1 QDISNTLNALSKWP
15 VCTNNVVY
23 SEAIAALIQCIPQIN
38 RNFNAREISNTLNAL
53 SKWPEC
59 IEETAYAKAIDALVQ
74 CIPESARYF
83 NTQAI
88 PVILNALSK
97 WPECINKVVYS
108 EAIAALVQCIP
119 QSAPNF
125 NAQDISVTL
134 NALSKWSECI
144 NKVVY
149 SEAIDALVQCIPQ
162 SAYNFN
168 AQDISNTLNAL
179 SKWPECINKVIY
191 SEAFAALVQC
201 ILKRARDFNAQDISN
216 ILNAMSKWP
225 ELCLQDC
232 LGYLKAINVLIS
244 CIPEKMDTFTTQIHQ
259 ISFLTLTWCKFQF
272 LNYSNAQWI
281 NKEEIIKKLI
291 KNNETSIIKELNSI
305 TTRQFYQVYL
315 FQPDLIPC
323 RLRETIKCHE
333 FESEEIKT
341 SRLQNDVFQ
350 HLLAFFPEFKFV
362 AEHFLEFTY
371 VDIAWPEK
379 KILIQ
384 VNGPSHYAE
393 KKLNLSSQFNN
404 HLFEKLGWSVVIIP
418 YFDWKELIKDS
429 ARKKYLKRKLGFL
442 IKQLSEGNAI
452 KAAIL
457 YKNNEK
463 SDINTPSIDD
473 ERKLVK
479 LFNGKRPKTSLTL
492 NDKEDN
498 QYHKS
503 SHQRFGKI

>member
-1 QDISNTLNALSKWP
+1 MKKNITINEKILLIDARGLFKLFSEEKNDFDNINLTTLLNRLSKVITQKHFFSYKKNISEIVYLIPYYNFRPKGISILLNAFSKWP
-15 VCTNNVVY
+15 ISIHEAPY
-23 SEAIAALIQCIPQIN
+23 SKAIKHLIQKILHQT
-38 RNFNAREISNTLNAL
+38 RNFNTQDISNTLNAL

-59 IEETAYAKAIDALVQ
+59 I
-74 CIPESARYF
+74 
-83 NTQAI
+83 
-88 PVILNALSK
+88 
-97 WPECINKVVYS
+97 NKIVYS
-108 EAIAALVQCIP
+108 DAIAALVQCIP
-119 QSAPNF
+119 QTAPNF
-125 NAQDISVTL
+125 S
-134 NALSKWSECI
+134 
-144 NKVVY
+144 
-149 SEAIDALVQCIPQ
+149 
-162 SAYNFN
+162 

-179 SKWPECINKVIY
+179 SKWPECINKVVY
-191 SEAFAALVQC
+191 SDAITALVEC
-201 ILKRARDFNAQDISN
+201 IPQKNRNFNPQEISN
-216 ILNAMSKWP
+216 ILNALNKWP
-225 ELCLQDC
+225 ELCLWKC

-259 ISFLTLTWCKFQF
+259 ISVLTLDWCKFQF
-272 LNYSNAQWI
+272 LNCSNAQWI

-291 KNNETSIIKELNSI
+291 KNNETSIIKELNPI
-305 TTRQFYQVYL
+305 TTKQFYQVYL
-315 FQPDLIPC
+315 YQPDLIPC
-323 RLRETIKCHE
+323 RLRETIKHHE

-362 AEHFLEFTY
+362 AEYFLEFTY
-371 VDIAWPEK
+371 VDIACPEK

-503 SHQRFGKI
+503 SHQMTTARP